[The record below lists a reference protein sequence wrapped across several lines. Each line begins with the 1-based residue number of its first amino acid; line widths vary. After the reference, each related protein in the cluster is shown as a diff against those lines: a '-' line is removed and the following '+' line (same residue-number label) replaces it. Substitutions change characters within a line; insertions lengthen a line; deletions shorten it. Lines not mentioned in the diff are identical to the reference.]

1 MFRRLSS
8 FTDERQRITV
18 PSKRLLRQYVTV
30 AVLLVASIMN
40 YLCIDLP
47 SPFFP
52 QVATDKKGSKA
63 DTEVGVM
70 FGSLQLS
77 AFIMSVFVGGYLD
90 RLGARF
96 LVTSGIFLVVGCT
109 VLFGFLEYVK
119 EWSPFIGLS
128 IVIRFVMGF
137 GEAAFHATSIALL
150 LGMFPT
156 CAGTMWGL
164 AGFVATVGFVF
175 GAPLGVMLYDI
186 EGFYFPF
193 VVIGGILLSFTP
205 LLWYLLSDVHSLTEG
220 THDDQADDDPSD
232 NDLVVSV
239 WQLLKIPS
247 VVLMLLNVFACYT
260 ALALLDTSF
269 AFYLYE
275 EFGWNLPLWSEA
287 HIGLIFL
294 IAGGA
299 WVACLVIG
307 VVVDATNP
315 RIVMIIGLLITGCG
329 MMIIGPSFVFS
340 FLSPKPWC
348 VYVAMVLL
356 GLGVF
361 MVTISGGPNVSQIA
375 ISRGYETSMALNGA
389 VSGLVLAA
397 IFLSR
402 TLGVPIAGFLTAAL
416 NFRISSS
423 FLGFASFL
431 MMIITIVATIVKAI
445 MSRRQ

>member
-1 MFRRLSS
+1 
-8 FTDERQRITV
+8 
-18 PSKRLLRQYVTV
+18 
-30 AVLLVASIMN
+30 MN
-40 YLCIDLP
+40 YLCIYLP

-52 QVATDKKGSKA
+52 QVAAEKKGSKA

-70 FGSLQLS
+70 VGSLQLS
-77 AFIMSVFVGGYLD
+77 AFIVSVFVGGYLD

-96 LVTSGIFLVVGCT
+96 LATSGVFLVGGCT

-119 EWSPFIGLS
+119 EWSPFIELS
-128 IVIRFVMGF
+128 IAIRFVMGV

-156 CAGTMWGL
+156 RAGTMWGL
-164 AGFVATVGFVF
+164 AGFVETVGFVC
-175 GAPLGVMLYDI
+175 GAPLGGMLYDI

-205 LLWYLLSDVHSLTEG
+205 LLWYLLSDIHSLTEG
-220 THDDQADDDPSD
+220 THDDQSDDDPFDDDPSD
-232 NDLVVSV
+232 DDSSDDDPSDDDQVMSV

-247 VVLMLLNVFACYT
+247 IVLMLLNVFACYAT
-260 ALALLDTSF
+260 LALFDTSLF
-269 AFYLYE
+269 AMYLYK
-275 EFGWNLPLWSEA
+275 EFGWNVTVWSEA

-299 WVACLVIG
+299 CVILCLVIG
-307 VVVDATNP
+307 VVVDATYP

-329 MMIIGPSFVFS
+329 MMIIGPSFEFS

-356 GLGVF
+356 GLGVS
-361 MVTISGGPNVSQIA
+361 MITISGGPNVSEIA
-375 ISRGYETSMALNGA
+375 ISRGYKTSMALNGA
-389 VSGLVLAA
+389 ISGLVLAA
-397 IFLSR
+397 IFLSG

-416 NFRISSS
+416 NFHISS

-431 MMIITIVATIVKAI
+431 LLIITIVDTIVKTVI
-445 MSRRQ
+445 FC

>member
-1 MFRRLSS
+1 
-8 FTDERQRITV
+8 
-18 PSKRLLRQYVTV
+18 
-30 AVLLVASIMN
+30 MN
-40 YLCIDLP
+40 YLCIYLP
-47 SPFFP
+47 SPFFA
-52 QVATDKKGSKA
+52 QVAFKKKGSEA

-77 AFIMSVFVGGYLD
+77 AFIVSVFVGGYLD

-96 LVTSGIFLVVGCT
+96 LVTSGIFLVGGCT

-137 GEAAFHATSIALL
+137 GEAAFDATSIALL

-164 AGFVATVGFVF
+164 AGFVATVGFVG
-175 GAPLGVMLYDI
+175 GAPLGGMLYDV

-205 LLWYLLSDVHSLTEG
+205 LLWYLLSDVHSLTE
-220 THDDQADDDPSD
+220 DDQADDDPSD

-247 VVLMLLNVFACYT
+247 IVLMLLNVFACYT

-269 AFYLYE
+269 AMYLYE
-275 EFGWNLPLWSEA
+275 EFGWSLSVWSEA

-294 IAGGA
+294 IAGEAG
-299 WVACLVIG
+299 VACLVIG

-402 TLGVPIAGFLTAAL
+402 TLGVPFAGFLTAAL

-431 MMIITIVATIVKAI
+431 LMIITIVATIVKAI